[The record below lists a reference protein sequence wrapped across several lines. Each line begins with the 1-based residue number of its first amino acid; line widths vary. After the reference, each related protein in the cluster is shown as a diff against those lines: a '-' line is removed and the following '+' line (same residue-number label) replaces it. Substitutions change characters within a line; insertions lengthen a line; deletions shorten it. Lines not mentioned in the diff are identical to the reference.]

1 MVLATCLRATRRRS
15 DAEDTTQETFLKLAQ
30 SARRIRSNA
39 AAWLHACALRTSID
53 LQRRRGSQARAEQG
67 ASVEAQGL
75 ENEAGRTWHEIKPML
90 DEALAA
96 LHEDD
101 RELIVQR
108 YFVGWLENEMA
119 RDAGLKPGTKNRRVD
134 KAVKKLRTHL
144 ARSGLAL
151 AGAGGLG
158 AALGMGASPP
168 VSGAVTTSLM
178 EIGVAGP
185 GAAAAPEQQD
195 RPTGN
200 LGPFMFL
207 SSMLDGVPNGQ
218 LTTKDRRLA
227 CKNDFGPGAESA
239 EIVLRIEHARGDGRA
254 GTWDER
260 SNRSPCPSPT
270 SLRT

>member
-1 MVLATCLRATRRRS
+1 
-15 DAEDTTQETFLKLAQ
+15 
-30 SARRIRSNA
+30 
-39 AAWLHACALRTSID
+39 
-53 LQRRRGSQARAEQG
+53 
-67 ASVEAQGL
+67 
-75 ENEAGRTWHEIKPML
+75 
-90 DEALAA
+90 
-96 LHEDD
+96 
-101 RELIVQR
+101 
-108 YFVGWLENEMA
+108 
-119 RDAGLKPGTKNRRVD
+119 
-134 KAVKKLRTHL
+134 VKKLRTHL

-185 GAAAAPEQQD
+185 GPAAAPEQQD

-200 LGPFMFL
+200 LGPFKFL
-207 SSMLDGVPNGQ
+207 SIMLDCVPNGQ